1 MLTLPTD
8 IIAVLL
14 PFAQAFN
21 YRIWDMAQL
30 LAIGAILAPNQRTVT
45 AILRIMGLKDDAQ
58 FQNYHR
64 VLNRAKWSG
73 LAVAKILLGLL
84 VAAFLVIGMPLVIGA
99 DDTIE
104 RRKGKKI
111 KEKGVFAS
119 RIECSNCM

>member
-1 MLTLPTD
+1 MLTLPPE
-8 IIAVLL
+8 IIAVLA

-21 YRIWDMAQL
+21 YRIWDMVQL
-30 LAIGAILAPNQRTVT
+30 LAIGAILTPNKRTVT
-45 AILRIMGLKDDAQ
+45 AVLRIMGLKDDAQ

-73 LAVAKILLGLL
+73 LVVAKILLGLL
-84 VAAFLVIGMPLVIGA
+84 VVAFVAAGASLVIGA

-119 RIECSNCM
+119 RIE